1 MQPQERKE
9 FKKKELYIKQ
19 LKETKFKQKMD
30 EFNQNENFQK
40 NGTYNV
46 KRRDYNQT
54 QHLLHKNEKNREQ
67 HVLFESE
74 IITKEEYL

>member
-30 EFNQNENFQK
+30 EFNQNENF
-40 NGTYNV
+40 
-46 KRRDYNQT
+46 
-54 QHLLHKNEKNREQ
+54 
-67 HVLFESE
+67 
-74 IITKEEYL
+74 